1 MTSKP
6 NSVPPPLSPAQ
17 QELMEIVWDQGEVSA
32 SEVGRILAPKRRLA
46 RNTVKTL
53 LLRMEEKGW
62 LTHREDGRTHRYRA
76 AVPRQVTIGKKVVEL
91 IDTLCGGS
99 PEALMTAL
107 LDHRGLSDAEA
118 KRIRE
123 MLDTARQTRK
133 RSGA

>member
-1 MTSKP
+1 MSKQKP
-6 NSVPPPLSPAQ
+6 VVPLSPAQ
-17 QELMEIVWDQGEVSA
+17 QELMEIVWDRGELSA
-32 SEVGRILAPKRRLA
+32 SEVGRILTPTRRLA

-62 LTHREDGRTHRYRA
+62 LTHREEGRTHRYRA
-76 AVPRQVTIGKKVVEL
+76 AVPRQVTIGNKVVEL

-107 LDHRGLSDAEA
+107 LDHRGLTDAEA

-123 MLDTARQTRK
+123 MLDAARHGKK